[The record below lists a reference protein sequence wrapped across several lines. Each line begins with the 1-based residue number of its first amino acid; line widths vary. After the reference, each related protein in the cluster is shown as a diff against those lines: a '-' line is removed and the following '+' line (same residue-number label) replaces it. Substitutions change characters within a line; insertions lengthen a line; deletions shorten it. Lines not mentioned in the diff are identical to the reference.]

1 MYSAVK
7 LQVKIIQT
15 IRIRS
20 VHSSVSTDNGLT
32 WETVKEDMTFA
43 TEGTSFVELY
53 NRGKVK
59 GEGSYSCVVDKDNF
73 IWIIWNNGYMS
84 RGRINHF
91 GFLPKW
97 E

>member
-7 LQVKIIQT
+7 LQVKNPFST
-15 IRIRS
+15 LFC
-20 VHSSVSTDNGLT
+20 STDNGLT

>member
-7 LQVKIIQT
+7 ISKDYTDYKNPFSTLFC
-15 IRIRS
+15 
-20 VHSSVSTDNGLT
+20 STDNGLT

-59 GEGSYSCVVDKDNF
+59 GMKLFCVLLTKITLFDNLEQ
-73 IWIIWNNGYMS
+73 
-84 RGRINHF
+84 RIH
-91 GFLPKW
+91 